1 MGTTPQTPQEVLCEL
16 LCEWIYEWIE
26 GRDAVELDE
35 LKDAVREHFADDRAF
50 QEAAVDHA
58 LNTLLLADL
67 EDPQPARVEDM
78 TKFDLLRAAKE
89 LETQARGAHRVRP
102 QDRQ

>member
-16 LCEWIYEWIE
+16 LCEWILEWIE

-35 LKDAVREHFADDRAF
+35 LKIAVREQFADNRAF
-50 QEAAVDHA
+50 QEAAVDYA
-58 LNTLLLADL
+58 LNTLLLVDL

-78 TKFDLLRAAKE
+78 TAFDLLRAAKE
-89 LETQARGAHRVRP
+89 LETQARRP
-102 QDRQ
+102 RRDRP